1 VWNNDT
7 GGSGSHDAFHCNEV
21 MRGPQSSTQC
31 SWSIAEQCAIES
43 AAGAAAMAARTAPRR
58 RGAAAGRSPRGAPRL
73 APCGTRRRHST
84 AAAMVPVRFRDAIVR
99 MLSVSIECSSLQRS
113 VRSSNV
119 NGAQHDTALFSV
131 GGMPA
136 GSGLRS
142 V

>member
-1 VWNNDT
+1 MPLALQPWLPAPPPGGGGQLLSVNRAGPRGWRHAVLG
-7 GGSGSHDAFHCNEV
+7 GGS
-21 MRGPQSSTQC
+21 QLQL
-31 SWSIAEQCAIES
+31 Q
-43 AAGAAAMAARTAPRR
+43 
-58 RGAAAGRSPRGAPRL
+58 L
-73 APCGTRRRHST
+73 
-84 AAAMVPVRFRDAIVR
+84 MVPVRFRDAIVR

-113 VRSSNV
+113 VCSSNV